1 MQLRVTIRIK
11 DNLVLPVDYN
21 YILQSMIYKA
31 LGNNQEYSSLMHD
44 QGFGNSGRSYKFF
57 SFSRV
62 EGQCFISDNKLVF
75 KDSISFEVRSI
86 IPQFIILIY
95 KYFQEEGC
103 TFGRK
108 RYRDVELKLEDRTI
122 EQTDLVANMVSPVC
136 AFSTDFDTKHTRYYN
151 PGEEEFY
158 TRINNSFKSKYEA
171 LYGIVPE
178 SDIRISKELVI
189 REDKML
195 TKYKG
200 FLIEAWFGR
209 YRIAGERKYL
219 DFLYQTGIGSKTA
232 QGFGLFEKEE

>member
-122 EQTDLVANMVSPVC
+122 EQTDLVVNMVSPVC
-136 AFSTDFDTKHTRYYN
+136 VFSTDFDTKHTRYYN

-209 YRIAGERKYL
+209 FRIAGERKYL

>member
-122 EQTDLVANMVSPVC
+122 EQADLVVNMVSPVC
-136 AFSTDFDTKHTRYYN
+136 VFSTDFDTKHTRYYN
-151 PGEEEFY
+151 PGEDEFY

-178 SDIRISKELVI
+178 SNIRISKELVI

>member
-122 EQTDLVANMVSPVC
+122 EQTDLVVNMVSPVC
-136 AFSTDFDTKHTRYYN
+136 VFSTDFDTKHTRYYN